1 MAVINGTPAGEPL
14 NGTAGNDTITGAG
27 GADTI
32 TMLGGSDLSL
42 WSFGDGS
49 DVVEGGTGT
58 DTARLASTGGFFN
71 VSASGSGTVF
81 VAAGVGAGAEIVS
94 LNDVERLEL
103 KAIAFYNSVTVG
115 DLSGTDVTKVTVDF
129 AGANDFV
136 AAYASSA
143 NNTLTVTATATAVN
157 VAGLPTLFSATH
169 AQGTDVVEVHGA
181 DGNDKLSGATL
192 GAGRILLG
200 LYGDDGNDSLTGSV
214 NGDGLNGGTGNDTVI
229 GGRGNDN
236 VLLGSGNDLFLW
248 SAGDGGDTIDG
259 GADFDTVRITGSN
272 ADEGFSVSGLQLDQI
287 ERVEFRALGGADFIH
302 VNKLTGTG
310 IAALAIDLA
319 ATVGGKT
326 ADTKVDTIDI
336 GAHSTNDAIP

>member
-1 MAVINGTPAGEPL
+1 MGG
-14 NGTAGNDTITGAG
+14 GNDVCRCGAL
-27 GADTI
+27 ATAA
-32 TMLGGSDLSL
+32 TL
-42 WSFGDGS
+42 
-49 DVVEGGTGT
+49 VEGGTGT

-103 KAIAFYNSVTVG
+103 KAIAFYNTVTVG

-136 AAYASSA
+136 TAYASSA

-157 VAGLPTLFSATH
+157 VAGLPTQFSAIN
-169 AQGTDVVEVHGA
+169 AKGSDVVEVHGA

-214 NGDGLNGGTGNDTVI
+214 NGDGLYGGTGNDTVI
-229 GGRGNDN
+229 GGRGND
-236 VLLGSGNDLFLW
+236 
-248 SAGDGGDTIDG
+248 
-259 GADFDTVRITGSN
+259 TVRSAPAMTCFCGPPEMAPTPSMGEPISTW
-272 ADEGFSVSGLQLDQI
+272 
-287 ERVEFRALGGADFIH
+287 RA
-302 VNKLTGTG
+302 
-310 IAALAIDLA
+310 
-319 ATVGGKT
+319 
-326 ADTKVDTIDI
+326 
-336 GAHSTNDAIP
+336 